1 MEIINN
7 TNILREQLALW
18 TFETDPTFEDG
29 VPISADKA
37 IVTPRPFLSIHNQN
51 IVEDGRT
58 GFFHID
64 REGMEHPG
72 GRALVWD
79 RIGGKGESAKM
90 HLTLSTIG
98 WERLGLRF
106 DYYSFSSEGFDVFYR
121 VNNSGKWKLLVESE
135 ELVDDHRWHSLYVNL
150 EEFIELADQELVTLR
165 LDNFNRTG
173 KKRLAFDNIELSGVR
188 TVDNKYPPAITG
200 LPIGVSTVINDPLQP
215 DYTGTN
221 GFIFHVSDP
230 VTPLRDLQ
238 LSVTCADTRIIE
250 EAWITSLHP
259 NSGVHRL
266 EIGTPA
272 GMVGVTSINVT
283 VTNRHNRSS
292 TVTVQY
298 GASAFPEHH
307 TPLYFTG
314 SSNASAAV
322 PIDDDWMLVGDDESN
337 VIRVYPKHYPSPPVR
352 EIFVQPNRKNQPP
365 LYLPDA
371 RRSGE
376 LRELDMEDGFKLHNR
391 AYWMCSHSNN
401 GVGKIRPNRHRLFVT
416 DIHGTGASVELRII
430 GYYDGLRR
438 DLTAWGDHWG
448 YDFTAATKKG
458 QTSKAINGFNIEGFC
473 LAPDGL
479 TAFIG
484 FRAPLVPNED
494 RRFGLIAPILNF
506 TQWFN
511 NGNPVTAAPLAPPI
525 ELDLGGR
532 GIRAIKASPHGCL
545 IVAGP
550 FDDNGTFA
558 LFTWT
563 GHPEDVP
570 VQHEANLDGMRP
582 EVIVT
587 MPEGALTPDTEI
599 QILSDNGTADWYETG
614 QQSKEFVYPLQKFRS
629 DVVRLGQPVETTY
642 VLD

>member
-1 MEIINN
+1 MEMIDNP
-7 TNILREQLALW
+7 NILREQLALW

-29 VPISADKA
+29 VPITADKA
-37 IVTPRPFLSIHNQN
+37 IITPRPYLSVHNQD
-51 IVEDGRT
+51 IVEGGRT

-64 REGMEHPG
+64 RDGLEHPG

-79 RIGGKGESAKM
+79 KIDGKGGSAKM
-90 HLTLSTIG
+90 HLTFSTLG
-98 WERLGLRF
+98 WQQISLRF
-106 DYYSFSSEGFDVFYR
+106 DYYSFSSESFDIFYR
-121 VNNSGKWKLLVESE
+121 INNTGRWQRLLKSE
-135 ELVDDHRWHSLYVNL
+135 ELIDDHRWHTLDVSLAK
-150 EEFIELADQELVTLR
+150 FPQLADQELVTLR

-173 KKRLAFDNIELSGVR
+173 KKRLAFDNIEISGIR
-188 TVDNKYPPAITG
+188 TFDNKYPPAITG
-200 LPIGVSTVINDPLQP
+200 LPVGVSTVVNDPLQP
-215 DYTGTN
+215 DYTGEN

-238 LSVTCADTRIIE
+238 LSVTCADTRIIN
-250 EAWITSLHP
+250 EAWVTALHP

-266 EIGTPA
+266 EIGPPA

-292 TVTVQY
+292 TFTVQY
-298 GASAFPEHH
+298 GASGYPEHH
-307 TPLYFTG
+307 TPLFFTG

-337 VIRVYPKHYPSPPVR
+337 VIRVYPKHVPSPPVR
-352 EIFVQPNRKNQPP
+352 EMYIQPNRTNQPP

-401 GVGKIRPNRHRLFVT
+401 NTGKIRRNRHRLFVT
-416 DIHGTGASVELRII
+416 DIKGTGASVELNII

-438 DLTAWGDHWG
+438 DLISWGDHWG
-448 YDFTAATKKG
+448 YDFSAATAKG
-458 QTSKAINGFNIEGFC
+458 QTSKANNGFNIEGFC

-484 FRAPLVPNED
+484 FRAPLVPND
-494 RRFGLIAPILNF
+494 SRTMGLIAPIINF

-511 NGNPVTAAPLAPPI
+511 NGSPVTAAPLAPPV

-532 GIRAIKASPHGCL
+532 GIRAIKASPDGCL

-550 FDDNGTFA
+550 CDDFGTFA
-558 LFTWT
+558 LFTWS
-563 GHPEDVP
+563 GHPEDAAI
-570 VQHEANLDGMRP
+570 QRAANMDGMRP

-587 MPEGALTPDTEI
+587 MPQGPLTSDTEV
-599 QILSDNGTADWYETG
+599 QLLSDNGTADWYETG
-614 QQSKEFVYPLQKFRS
+614 QQSKDFVYPLQKFRS
-629 DVVRLGQPVETTY
+629 DVIRLGEPVETTF